1 MEDMTIRHHQ
11 KIPEFAAKH
20 LPLNIQ
26 PVVDMLPASWI
37 VTKAGSAVEVFDGHR
52 TTFYYKKVAF
62 WWSNVARGYLLVSDT
77 APRNA
82 PQTTLPS
89 IKEAVKL
96 INSILKGSA
105 K

>member
-1 MEDMTIRHHQ
+1 MTAHPFQ
-11 KIPEFAAKH
+11 KVPEFAAKH

-26 PVVDMLPASWI
+26 PAVGMLPADWI
-37 VTKAGSAVEVFDGHR
+37 VTKAGAAVEVFDGHT
-52 TTFYYKKVAF
+52 TTFYYKRVAF
-62 WWSNVARGYLLVSDT
+62 WWSKVARGYLLVSGS

-82 PQTTLPS
+82 PQTTSPS

-96 INSILKGSA
+96 INVILRGAA

>member
-1 MEDMTIRHHQ
+1 MECMTIRYHQ
-11 KIPEFAAKH
+11 KIPAFAEKH

-26 PVVDMLPASWI
+26 PVVGMLPAGWI
-37 VTKAGSAVEVFDGHR
+37 VTKAGTAVEVFDGHN

-62 WWSNVARGYLLVSDT
+62 WWSNVARAYLLVSS
-77 APRNA
+77 ANA

-96 INSILKGSA
+96 INVILKGSA

>member
-1 MEDMTIRHHQ
+1 MECMTIRYHQ
-11 KIPEFAAKH
+11 KIPAFAEKH

-26 PVVDMLPASWI
+26 PVVGMLPAGWI
-37 VTKAGSAVEVFDGHR
+37 VTKAGTAVEVFDGHN
-52 TTFYYKKVAF
+52 TTFYYKKVSF
-62 WWSNVARGYLLVSDT
+62 WWSKVARGYLLVSGS

-82 PQTTLPS
+82 PQTTSPS

-96 INSILKGSA
+96 INVILRGAA